1 MPAKSFT
8 RSLSLAVATFAVCL
22 VCTLLFA
29 WAQFSQ
35 AQSLISY
42 AMAAP
47 AGLERA
53 WFAQAQVDPSRHHVR
68 NWKLYKD
75 NLLAL
80 SSSGAVHSFNA
91 ETGETLWVT
100 QVGPLNQSSVG
111 PTANEGHVALLS
123 GATLHV
129 LDRSTGKILW
139 SRGVGG
145 APAAAP
151 ALSKDYVYVT
161 FLNGRVEA
169 YPLDGRIDDP
179 WYSQSIGRI
188 YHSATA
194 SGQVVT
200 WPTQRGFLYVGRAN
214 DPHVLYRI
222 ETASPA
228 TAPPTEA
235 DPFLYVVSADGHLYC
250 FNELTGREKWR
261 YSMGFTAH
269 SRAAAVGDRIYVAST
284 EPMLH
289 ALNGTTGELLWT
301 VPEIEQF
308 VAQGLKNVYGLDKHG
323 KLVFVDGE
331 TGKYVGTLPGD
342 RYQAVFNEQSDRVIL
357 VNDRGLVQCLHEIDA
372 VEPTYY
378 EKKTA
383 EETTTTETT
392 PTDATVPAVEA
403 APADATTPFE
413 EPAED
418 EEESPF
424 QEEGGEDL
432 GNPFSFGEE

>member
-1 MPAKSFT
+1 MPAKSSI
-8 RSLSLAVATFAVCL
+8 RSLSLAALAIVVCL
-22 VCTLLFA
+22 VCLPVRSIA
-29 WAQFSQ
+29 E
-35 AQSLISY
+35 SLISY

-53 WFAQAQVDPSRHHVR
+53 WFAQAQVDPSRYHVR
-68 NWKLYKD
+68 NWTLYKD

-80 SSSGAVHSFNA
+80 SSSGALHSFNA

-100 QVGPLNQSSVG
+100 QVGELNQSSVG
-111 PTANEGHVALLS
+111 PAANDGHIAVLS

-139 SRGVGG
+139 NRGVGG

-151 ALSKDYVYVT
+151 ALSEKYVYVT

-169 YPLDGRIDDP
+169 YPLESGNEDP

-200 WPTQRGFLYVGRAN
+200 WPTQRGFLYVGQAN
-214 DPHVLYRI
+214 DPRVLYRI

-228 TAPPTEA
+228 VAPPTEA

-269 SRAAAVGDRIYVAST
+269 SHAAAVGDRIYVAST

-289 ALNGTTGELLWT
+289 ALDGTTGELLWT

-308 VAQGLKNVYGLDKHG
+308 VAQGLKNVYGLDKRG
-323 KLVFVDGE
+323 KLVIVDGE
-331 TGKYVGTLPGD
+331 TGKYVGSLPGD
-342 RYQAVFNEQSDRVIL
+342 RYKAVFNEQSDRVIL
-357 VNDRGLVQCLHEIDA
+357 VNDRGLIQCLHEIDA

-378 EKKTA
+378 LKETA
-383 EETTTTETT
+383 AETTTDETPAADAAAPAVEAA
-392 PTDATVPAVEA
+392 PTDATVP
-403 APADATTPFE
+403 FE
-413 EPAED
+413 DEPAED
-418 EEESPF
+418 EGESPF
-424 QEEGGEDL
+424 SEEGGEDL